1 MSSEPRR
8 VRRAFLIAPLVSAP
22 ALALTGAL
30 VEVLQE
36 PGTVQDALAGAAHIT
51 PFFALFGVPLAYALA
66 FGAGLPSYLLLKRHD
81 QLRVGPILAVSGLLG
96 GIGVAGAFV
105 ILLGGPFDWGY
116 FGIGLPVGL
125 AVGTTFWALA
135 VRQRPADRR
144 VA

>member
-1 MSSEPRR
+1 M
-8 VRRAFLIAPLVSAP
+8 SAP
-22 ALALTGAL
+22 ALAVTCAVAAAL
-30 VEVLQE
+30 WE
-36 PGTVQDALAGAAHIT
+36 PRTVQDALAGAAHIT

-66 FGAGLPSYLLLKRHD
+66 FGVGLPSYLLLKRHD
-81 QLRVGPILAVSGLLG
+81 QLRLGPILAISGLLG

-105 ILLGGPFDWGY
+105 VLFGLPLDWGF
-116 FGIGLPVGL
+116 FGMGVPVGW